1 MNWLKRWVRESVSVE
16 PEKKTEIE
24 TLQEDYDTSRE
35 LITKLKEEIADLKI
49 EKKVTEEDIKHM
61 VRLREERIAVEN
73 ERAALERDREKEAAI
88 ATVKD
93 EYRDKME
100 KRLQTEVDRI
110 KEMYSEILQRLPKV
124 SVRQFDQHDTQER
137 KS

>member
-1 MNWLKRWVRESVSVE
+1 MNWLKRWVRESVLVE

-35 LITKLKEEIADLKI
+35 LIYKLKEEIADLKI

-73 ERAALERDREKEAAI
+73 EREALKRDREKETAI
-88 ATVKD
+88 AKIKD
-93 EYRDKME
+93 DYRNKME
-100 KRLQTEVDRI
+100 QRLQTEVERI

-124 SVRQFDQHDTQER
+124 SVRQFDQHDIQER
-137 KS
+137 KA